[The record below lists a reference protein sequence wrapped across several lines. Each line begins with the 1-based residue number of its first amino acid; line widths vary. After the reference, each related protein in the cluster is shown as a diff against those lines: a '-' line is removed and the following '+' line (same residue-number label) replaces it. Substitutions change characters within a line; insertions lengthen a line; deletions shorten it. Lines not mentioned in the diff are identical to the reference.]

1 MTNSTQMVVV
11 TRTRS
16 GRQIKKPDIFQ
27 PEETVLEDDYAT
39 DEHDTDID
47 SIIDTDDEEDY
58 SSDEESDSDA
68 DENGNLKDF
77 VVDDASESGEEDA

>member
-1 MTNSTQMVVV
+1 MVVA

-16 GRQIKKPDIFQ
+16 GRHIKKPVLFQ
-27 PEETVLEDDYAT
+27 PAETVLEDDYAT

-47 SIIDTDDEEDY
+47 SDIDTDDEEEY
-58 SSDEESDSDA
+58 SSEDEEEDA

-77 VVDDASESGEEDA
+77 VVDDEIESEE

>member
-1 MTNSTQMVVV
+1 MVVV

-16 GRQIKKPDIFQ
+16 GRQIKKPILFE
-27 PEETVLEDDYAT
+27 PTESVLEDDYAT

-47 SIIDTDDEEDY
+47 SVIDTDDEEEY
-58 SSDEESDSDA
+58 SSEEDEEDDDA

-77 VVDDASESGEEDA
+77 VVDDESESEEEDA

>member
-1 MTNSTQMVVV
+1 MVVA

-16 GRQIKKPDIFQ
+16 GRQIKKPVLFQ
-27 PEETVLEDDYAT
+27 PTETVLEDDYAT

-47 SIIDTDDEEDY
+47 SDIDTEDEEEY
-58 SSDEESDSDA
+58 SSEDEEEDA

-77 VVDDASESGEEDA
+77 VVDDESESEE

>member
-1 MTNSTQMVVV
+1 MVVA

-16 GRQIKKPDIFQ
+16 GRQIKKPVLFQ
-27 PEETVLEDDYAT
+27 PTETVLEDDYAT

-47 SIIDTDDEEDY
+47 SDIDTDDEEEY
-58 SSDEESDSDA
+58 SSEDEEEEDA

-77 VVDDASESGEEDA
+77 VVDDESESEE

>member
-1 MTNSTQMVVV
+1 MVVA

-16 GRQIKKPDIFQ
+16 GRQIKKPVLFQ
-27 PEETVLEDDYAT
+27 PTETVLEDDYAT

-47 SIIDTDDEEDY
+47 SGIDTDDEEEY
-58 SSDEESDSDA
+58 TTEEEDDDDA

-77 VVDDASESGEEDA
+77 VVDDESESEEEDA